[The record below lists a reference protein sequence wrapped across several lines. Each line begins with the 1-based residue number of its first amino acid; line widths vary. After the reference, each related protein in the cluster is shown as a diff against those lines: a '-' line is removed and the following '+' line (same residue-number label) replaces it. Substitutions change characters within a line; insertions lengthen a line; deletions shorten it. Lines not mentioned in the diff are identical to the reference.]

1 VGDCSNDSP
10 RTARAFRADIR
21 AAPGHWLGL
30 PALLSLLLAARL
42 EVRALRPGDAR
53 GLVAPGAMNYIEW
66 TDAQE
71 AIAKLFL
78 SGLLAVLGLLVVL
91 VIAVR
96 VMRAL
101 GITWRDAFEELLP

>member
-1 VGDCSNDSP
+1 
-10 RTARAFRADIR
+10 
-21 AAPGHWLGL
+21 
-30 PALLSLLLAARL
+30 
-42 EVRALRPGDAR
+42 
-53 GLVAPGAMNYIEW
+53 MNYIEW